1 MYHIIKFMQFN
12 IDSQI
17 QFNYVQKRNL
27 KFKW

>member
-17 QFNYVQKRNL
+17 QFNYVQERNL